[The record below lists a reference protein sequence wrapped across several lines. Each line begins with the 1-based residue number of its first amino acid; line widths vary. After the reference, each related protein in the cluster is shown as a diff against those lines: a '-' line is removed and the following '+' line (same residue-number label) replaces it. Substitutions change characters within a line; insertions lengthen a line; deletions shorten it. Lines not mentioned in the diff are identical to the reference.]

1 MGILDSV
8 LGGLLGGQQAP
19 SPVQGILG
27 SILGG
32 SGSAG
37 GNAGGV
43 GGLVQRFEQA
53 GLGNIASS
61 WVGNGP
67 NQPVQ
72 PQQLEQVFGHDQV
85 NQWAQQSGM
94 SSSGLLGHLAQFLPH
109 AVDHMTPG
117 GQVPS
122 GGGMFSG
129 PGTSLGGGE
138 APSDNPFGGA
148 GRTI

>member
-1 MGILDSV
+1 MSILDSV

-32 SGSAG
+32 G
-37 GNAGGV
+37 GGGV
-43 GGLVQRFEQA
+43 GGLGGLMQRFEQA
-53 GLGNIASS
+53 GLGNVAQS

-67 NQPVQ
+67 NQPIQ
-72 PQQLEQVFGHDQV
+72 PQQLEQVFGHDQI

-94 SSSGLLGHLAQFLPH
+94 SSGGLLSQLAQFLPH
-109 AVDHMTPG
+109 AVDHLTPN
-117 GQVPS
+117 GQMPS
-122 GGGMFSG
+122 GGMFG
-129 PGTSLGGGE
+129 GAGTDVGGGE
-138 APSDNPFGGA
+138 QMASGNPFGGA